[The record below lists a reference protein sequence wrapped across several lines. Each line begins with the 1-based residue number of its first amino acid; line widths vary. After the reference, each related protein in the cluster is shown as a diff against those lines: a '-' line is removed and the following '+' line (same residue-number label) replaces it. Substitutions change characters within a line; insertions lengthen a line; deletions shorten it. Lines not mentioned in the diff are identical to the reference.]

1 MWAGVASA
9 HITLETQK
17 APAGS
22 YYKAVLRVPHSCE
35 GAATT
40 AIRVQIPDG
49 VVDVKPMPKPGWQL
63 NVVKAKLAQPFTME
77 GMTITEGVKEVAW
90 TGGTL
95 PDDDYDEFVLH
106 LKLPDKQGARVFF
119 PTIQECDKAV
129 VRWIEVPAIGKKDD
143 DYKAPAPGL
152 TLGRRGGD
160 AD

>member
-1 MWAGVASA
+1 LAVTAVWAGAVDA

-22 YYKAVLRVPHSCE
+22 YYKAVLGVPHGCE

-40 AIRVQIPDG
+40 AIRAQIPDG
-49 VVDVKPMPKPGWQL
+49 VVDVKPMPKPGW
-63 NVVKAKLAQPFTME
+63 PFTME

-95 PDDDYDEFVLH
+95 PDDDYDEFVLR
-106 LKLPDKQGARVFF
+106 LRLPDKPGARVFF
-119 PTIQECDKAV
+119 PTIQECEKDV
-129 VRWIEVPAIGKKDD
+129 VRWIEIPAVGKKDD

-160 AD
+160 TD